1 METVQDILKTR
12 GFNGWQTGNSN
23 TLSEADKLEMCRRGA
38 RFKERVYVPV
48 EVKADTKCALC
59 GDIGYRF
66 YWYDG
71 CEIAEE
77 CRCRK
82 AKLSEA
88 AIKKAGVREDQTFEN
103 FFTYHPFQQEMM
115 NKAQEYANGGY
126 LTGQWFYIG
135 GQVGC
140 GKTHI
145 CTAIVHSML
154 KKMVGCKY
162 MMWKDESTK
171 LKSIVNDHAAYG
183 KAIEELVKAPVL
195 YIDDLFK
202 TQAGFK
208 PSAADV
214 SLAFQIINA
223 RYQDKKYVTIFSCE
237 LPIRTLIEIDEAV
250 GSRIAERSKAYYLYI
265 AKDIE
270 KNWRLKN

>member
-1 METVQDILKTR
+1 MEAVQDILKNQ
-12 GFNGWQTGNSN
+12 GFSASQIGNSN
-23 TLSEADKLEMCRRGA
+23 TLSDADKLEMCRRGE
-38 RFKERVYVPV
+38 RFEERVYVPP
-48 EVKADTKCALC
+48 EIKPGCRCAEC
-59 GDIGYRF
+59 GDVGFRF
-66 YWYDG
+66 FWYDG
-71 CEIAEE
+71 YEYAEE
-77 CRCRK
+77 CECHK
-82 AKLSEA
+82 AAVSA
-88 AIKKAGVREDQTFEN
+88 QAIKKAGVREDQTFEN
-103 FFTYHPFQQEMM
+103 FFTYQPFQQEMM
-115 NKAQEYANGGY
+115 NKAREYANGGY

-145 CTAIVHSML
+145 CTAIVHALL

-171 LKSIVNDHAAYG
+171 LKSIINDHTEYG
-183 KAIEELVKAPVL
+183 KRIEELTKAPVL